1 MARESYIF
9 HPETG
14 ELVPKHLYRRP
25 PVARSDL
32 PMPMIRSDAI
42 QPGRSQLDGRTYDS
56 LSALKASYREYE
68 ARTGKQVEIVG
79 DQVHHLTRE
88 TSESAD
94 DCAIDAAIKT
104 SLEMHGA

>member
-1 MARESYIF
+1 MARESYVY

-25 PVARSDL
+25 PPARSDL
-32 PMPMIRSDAI
+32 PMPMIRSDSIA
-42 QPGRSQLDGRTYDS
+42 PGRSQLDGRTYDS
-56 LSALKASYREYE
+56 LSALKASYRDYE

-88 TSESAD
+88 APEAAD
-94 DCAIDAAIKT
+94 ERAIDAAIK
-104 SLEMHGA
+104 SALERIDA